1 MADTCARCGLPFR
14 PGESREDAH
23 MLMPMHSLYVVCLT
37 RLKTVRRA
45 AEAVCSSHETY
56 GEMERDRDRLR
67 DALRVIASAEPEDR
81 T

>member
-1 MADTCARCGLPFR
+1 MADTCARCGLQILD
-14 PGESREDAH
+14 GEGKGSGQWHETVQH
-23 MLMPMHSLYVVCLT
+23 CLN
-37 RLKTVRRA
+37 RLTAVARA

>member
-1 MADTCARCGLPFR
+1 MADTCARCGLPFSEGEVR
-14 PGESREDAH
+14 TAWGPG
-23 MLMPMHSLYVVCLT
+23 MHFPSICIERLT
-37 RLKTVRRA
+37 AVARA

-67 DALRVIASAEPEDR
+67 DALRGAGGEER